1 MGLHQLA
8 KALANTLRR
17 RGSHDALNIV
27 LRGGAGPS
35 YPAVLRGIGQRRGID
50 MPGDIPGAEIAIV
63 QWWVDKTWRVMDEA
77 QRTEIWH
84 SLAMAPPVPRDHQAL
99 ISANKSMANAYEY
112 VRAVATIAQVVG
124 AVAPG
129 LGGCITLLNLMA
141 PKDSLILP
149 CILEITRLRQ
159 TVLHRVTIGV
169 VGSPSSG
176 KDAAIKAIFGI
187 ETGNVNPI
195 AGSTTE
201 VEITRFE
208 NATAL
213 FLINTP
219 GLGDVVEAVTE
230 EARQVLDHIDIYLYI
245 VNAQGGVQARELDD
259 WERCRES
266 GRPALAIVNKVDT
279 LRDTDRERYLEDAKN
294 KLSVDDANFLAAA
307 FDPLPQLFEHPLGV
321 DPVRHWIHDRLA
333 SIGKDTTE
341 LPWITGEE

>member
-27 LRGGAGPS
+27 LRGGYGPS
-35 YPAVLRGIGQRRGID
+35 YPAVLRGLGQRRGID
-50 MPGDIPGAEIAIV
+50 LPGDIPGAEIAIV

-84 SLAMAPPVPRDHQAL
+84 SLAMAPPVPRDQQAL

-141 PKDSLILP
+141 PKDHVVLP

-159 TVLHRVTIGV
+159 TVLHRLTIGV

-176 KDAAIKAIFGI
+176 KDAAIKTLFGI

-208 NATAL
+208 DATAL
-213 FLINTP
+213 FVINTP

-245 VNAQGGVQARELDD
+245 VNAQGGVQARELED
-259 WERCRES
+259 WGRCRAS

-279 LRDTDRERYLEDAKN
+279 LRDSDRERYLEDAKK
-294 KLSVDDANFLAAA
+294 KLSVEDGNFLPAA
-307 FDPLPQLFEHPLGV
+307 FDPLPQLSEKPLGV
-321 DPVRHWIHDRLA
+321 DAIRSWIRDSLV
-333 SIGKDTTE
+333 SIGKDPTE
-341 LPWITGEE
+341 LPWISRDE